1 MSTAGSPAC
10 AASSPRRGGAR
21 RRWTGTCV
29 TGCGRRTRSRTG
41 PSARSGT
48 TSRATTCRT
57 TSCTTAAPRRPPA
70 PTARCPPTPAA
81 LAAGPTLTRRSAGCT
96 KAVPCGSE
104 MDPFIVLFGLG
115 VGCLVGL
122 TGMGGGSLMTPLL
135 IVVFGVKPVT
145 AVGTDLAYGAVTK
158 TVGGWRFLRHG
169 TVDMGLSTWMAF
181 GSVPA
186 AVGGVYVLEAIKR
199 HYGAE
204 FDDLMLTA
212 VAIALLFTGLAVM
225 ARSMFLPK
233 LIDQEKDRVVMTTR
247 NKALAVALGV
257 FVGFIL
263 GVTSAG
269 SGSLIAVGLILLF
282 RLAPKEVVATDVFHA
297 AILLWAAA
305 LAHIVAGNVDWVLM
319 VNILLGSIPGVWLG
333 SHLVTKIEVRTLR
346 TALAIVLVGGGLGL
360 LTKAGAGI
368 PPGVIAAVPVLLA
381 VVVIWQERKR
391 RERERDL
398 RVTAV
403 EPVA

>member
-1 MSTAGSPAC
+1 
-10 AASSPRRGGAR
+10 
-21 RRWTGTCV
+21 
-29 TGCGRRTRSRTG
+29 
-41 PSARSGT
+41 
-48 TSRATTCRT
+48 
-57 TSCTTAAPRRPPA
+57 
-70 PTARCPPTPAA
+70 
-81 LAAGPTLTRRSAGCT
+81 
-96 KAVPCGSE
+96 
-104 MDPFIVLFGLG
+104 MDPLIIVFGLG
-115 VGCLVGL
+115 VGTLVGL

-135 IVVFGVKPVT
+135 IVVFGIKPVT

-158 TVGGWRFLRHG
+158 MVGGWRFLRHG

-199 HYGAE
+199 HYGSQ
-204 FDDLMLTA
+204 FDVVMLTA
-212 VAIALLFTGLAVM
+212 VAFALLFTGLAVM

-233 LIDQEKDRVVMTTR
+233 LIDKEKDRVVMTTR
-247 NKALAVALGV
+247 NRVAAVSLGLV
-257 FVGFIL
+257 VGFIL

-346 TALAIVLVGGGLGL
+346 TALAIVLLGGGLGL
-360 LTKAGAGI
+360 LSKAGAGI
-368 PPGVIAAVPVLLA
+368 PPGVIAAVPIVLT
-381 VVVIWQERKR
+381 VVVIWQERRRRVQKR
-391 RERERDL
+391 IDL
-398 RVTAV
+398 AARRPV
-403 EPVA
+403 EAGGS

>member
-1 MSTAGSPAC
+1 MSIAGWPDC
-10 AASSPRRGGAR
+10 AASRPCRAAAR
-21 RRWTGTCV
+21 RRSTGTFA
-29 TGCGRRTRSRTG
+29 TASGRPTRWPTG
-41 PSARSGT
+41 PSARCGT
-48 TSRATTCRT
+48 TSSATTCRT
-57 TSCTTAAPRRPPA
+57 TSCTIGATPRSAARTAPCRPTTGAP
-70 PTARCPPTPAA
+70 
-81 LAAGPTLTRRSAGCT
+81 AAGPTPTRRSAGCT
-96 KAVPCGSE
+96 KVAAPL
-104 MDPFIVLFGLG
+104 DPLIVVFGLG
-115 VGCLVGL
+115 VGTLVGL

-135 IVVFGVKPVT
+135 IIVAGIKPVT

-199 HYGAE
+199 TYGAE
-204 FDDLMLTA
+204 FDDVMLTA

-233 LIDQEKDRVVMTTR
+233 LIDREKDRVVMNTR
-247 NKALAVALGV
+247 NKLCAVVLGV
-257 FVGFIL
+257 VVGFIL

-346 TALAIVLVGGGLGL
+346 TALAIVLLGSGLGL
-360 LTKAGAGI
+360 LSKAGAGI
-368 PPGVIAAVPVLLA
+368 PPAVIAAVPVVLA
-381 VVVIWQERKR
+381 LVVVGQERKR
-391 RERERDL
+391 RSARLIELQARRPAE
-398 RVTAV
+398 AGGS
-403 EPVA
+403 